1 MHSAVRNTSQ
11 LAMATG
17 AAWAI
22 GIAIVLLAVL
32 LGGFLLGSRRTARK
46 SAPPAPPEQQSA
58 QARERSGSWH
68 APDESETRH
77 SRATP
82 PDER

>member
-1 MHSAVRNTSQ
+1 MHSALRNTSE
-11 LAMATG
+11 LAMSTG

-22 GIAIVLLAVL
+22 GIAIVVLVVL
-32 LGGFLLGSRRTARK
+32 LGGFLLGSRRTARR
-46 SAPPAPPEQQSA
+46 SAPPAPPERQPA
-58 QARERSGSWH
+58 PTRERAGSWH
-68 APDESETRH
+68 PPEESETRH